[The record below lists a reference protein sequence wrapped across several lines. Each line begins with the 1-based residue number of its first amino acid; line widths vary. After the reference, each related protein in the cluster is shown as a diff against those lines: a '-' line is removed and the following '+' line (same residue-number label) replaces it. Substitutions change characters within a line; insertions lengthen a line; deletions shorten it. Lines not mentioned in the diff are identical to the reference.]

1 MTDYNSNVNMAN
13 NLLQKLDSKYV
24 YSKGNKLLFEEF
36 LPKYETIANEYI
48 VESKTTNQD
57 MVFSAE

>member
-1 MTDYNSNVNMAN
+1 MAN
-13 NLLQKLDSKYV
+13 NFLQKLDSKYV